1 MLRRVSSQTG
11 IGLRKLQDWRSM
23 GWALVSAALAGG
35 FAWLF
40 THYLMPSAS
49 PFLRAAAGG
58 VCLLV
63 VYAVLNLTKL
73 A

>member
-1 MLRRVSSQTG
+1 MA
-11 IGLRKLQDWRSM
+11 
-23 GWALVSAALAGG
+23 WALISSACAGG
-35 FAWLF
+35 LAWLM

-63 VYAVLNLTKL
+63 VYAVLNLRKL
-73 A
+73 R

>member
-1 MLRRVSSQTG
+1 
-11 IGLRKLQDWRSM
+11 M
-23 GWALVSAALAGG
+23 GWALVSSACAGG
-35 FAWLF
+35 FAWLM

-63 VYAVLNLTKL
+63 AYAVLNLRKL
-73 A
+73 R